1 MDSGWAV
8 RRGSRAA
15 ITGHSRG
22 HAPLERDSGG
32 VLGLSCPPLP
42 RVQEHA
48 QTVRGGPQRY
58 CVPTGVPGKQVASGG
73 HSPESR
79 EERPPPAEGDSPG
92 LTITPKCHGQHV
104 PRVPLVL
111 TCPSLSLLWGPG
123 SPESVQP
130 TGSTRVFSRRD
141 PTNQSPLNDGPRST
155 MPVSAPSPPGPG
167 TAGVLSDPLRRASR
181 VCAPAYS
188 GRPSPMAASSLLIL
202 LQEKLQAWAP
212 ICGRT
217 GCASPWALMTAPVCG
232 RAGCASP
239 WALML
244 PWLCL
249 VKNLAPVTLE
259 PVAPPTITGPPS
271 APYLDHPGPPKAAR
285 RPSGSHFRHPSPL
298 TPGGVP
304 KAPAARLCPLT
315 VLCCCLNTH
324 PRPGQLSP
332 PLSLQ
337 PVSLVPSAH
346 RSVLCALWPGVSRP
360 TLWASTSPPVKWG
373 E

>member
-22 HAPLERDSGG
+22 HAPLERHSGG

-167 TAGVLSDPLRRASR
+167 TAGVLSDPLRHKSLIPIEWIQDLVPNLFTTKASQIDN
-181 VCAPAYS
+181 S
-188 GRPSPMAASSLLIL
+188 FSSSLH
-202 LQEKLQAWAP
+202 
-212 ICGRT
+212 
-217 GCASPWALMTAPVCG
+217 VC
-232 RAGCASP
+232 RNNTINDNFIA
-239 WALML
+239 
-244 PWLCL
+244 
-249 VKNLAPVTLE
+249 TLRRNN
-259 PVAPPTITGPPS
+259 IT
-271 APYLDHPGPPKAAR
+271 YK
-285 RPSGSHFRHPSPL
+285 
-298 TPGGVP
+298 
-304 KAPAARLCPLT
+304 
-315 VLCCCLNTH
+315 
-324 PRPGQLSP
+324 
-332 PLSLQ
+332 
-337 PVSLVPSAH
+337 
-346 RSVLCALWPGVSRP
+346 
-360 TLWASTSPPVKWG
+360 
-373 E
+373 